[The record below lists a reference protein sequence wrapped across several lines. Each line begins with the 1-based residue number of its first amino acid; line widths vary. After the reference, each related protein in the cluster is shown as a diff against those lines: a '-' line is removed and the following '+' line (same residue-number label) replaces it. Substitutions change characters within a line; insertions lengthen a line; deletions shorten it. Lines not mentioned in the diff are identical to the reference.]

1 MKAIRTA
8 GALLLVVVFALS
20 LSACSKKEESTM
32 SSADSLNSAMGAD
45 TMAMQTTPPDA
56 TTPPAETTP
65 GPSGSASK
73 PSTSKPKTPA
83 TPASSEKRTV
93 SLPTGATFIVEMV
106 TPVNTGTSN
115 VGDKIEAKLLD
126 QLSSPDGGGAVIAE
140 AGSMMRGEITD
151 LKRASHAKSEDD
163 RAMVKMTFTS
173 LETVDGE
180 KTLNATVTNA
190 EGRMIAG
197 STTKRD
203 ALIIGGSTIAGAVLG
218 KVVGKDTKG
227 AVIGAVGGAVLGTG
241 AVMAAKGY
249 ELDVPAGSKLSM
261 RVDAPITVVAR

>member
-1 MKAIRTA
+1 MKAIRPA
-8 GALLLVVVFALS
+8 GAFLVVLALS
-20 LSACSKKEESTM
+20 VCLSACSKKEEATT
-32 SSADSLNSAMGAD
+32 SSVDSLNSTAMGAD
-45 TMAMQTTPPDA
+45 SLPPEASMVVPTTENNPEPPGGTA
-56 TTPPAETTP
+56 TTPT
-65 GPSGSASK
+65 K
-73 PSTSKPKTPA
+73 SKPKTQT
-83 TPASSEKRTV
+83 TPAAAEKRTV
-93 SLPTGATFIVEMV
+93 SLPTGATFIAEMI
-106 TPVNTGTSN
+106 TPINTSTSN
-115 VGDKIEAKLLD
+115 VGDKIEAKLVD

-140 AGSMMRGEITD
+140 AGSHLKGEIVE

-163 RAMVKMTFTS
+163 RAMVKMAFTS

-180 KTLNATVTNA
+180 KTLEVTVTNA

-203 ALIIGGSTIAGAVLG
+203 ALIIGGSAIAGAVLG

-249 ELDVPAGSKLSM
+249 ELDVPAGSKLSL
-261 RVDAPITVVAR
+261 RVDAPISVVTR

>member
-1 MKAIRTA
+1 MKAIRAA
-8 GALLLVVVFALS
+8 GAFLLVLALAVS
-20 LSACSKKEESTM
+20 LSACSKKEETSM
-32 SSADSLNSAMGAD
+32 SAADSLSGGSSMD
-45 TMAMQTTPPDA
+45 TTAMAMPPEA
-56 TTPPAETTP
+56 TTPPPETTEP
-65 GPSGSASK
+65 TTSGSYSK
-73 PSTSKPKTPA
+73 PPSKPKTPA
-83 TPASSEKRTV
+83 TPATAEKRTV
-93 SLPTGATFIVEMV
+93 SLPAGASFIAEMV

-140 AGSMMRGEITD
+140 AGSLMKGEITE

-180 KTLNATVTNA
+180 KTLDATVTNA
-190 EGRMIAG
+190 EGRMIAA

-203 ALIIGGSTIAGAVLG
+203 ALIIGGSAIAGAILG

-261 RVDAPITVVAR
+261 RVDAPVTVVAR

>member
-1 MKAIRTA
+1 MKAIRAA
-8 GALLLVVVFALS
+8 GALLLVLTLAVS
-20 LSACSKKEESTM
+20 LPACAKKEEAT
-32 SSADSLNSAMGAD
+32 SSNVDSLNSTQSGDSLPPEASVVP
-45 TMAMQTTPPDA
+45 PPDN
-56 TTPPAETTP
+56 TSEP
-65 GPSGSASK
+65 PSGTG
-73 PSTSKPKTPA
+73 STSKPLKSKTPA
-83 TPASSEKRTV
+83 TPATAEKRTV
-93 SLPTGATFIVEMV
+93 SLPAGASFIAEMV
-106 TPVNTGTSN
+106 TPINTATSN
-115 VGDKIEAKLLD
+115 VGDKIEAKLID

-140 AGSMMRGEITD
+140 AGSLLKGEITE

-180 KTLNATVTNA
+180 KTLDATVTNA
-190 EGRMIAG
+190 EGRMIAA

-203 ALIIGGSTIAGAVLG
+203 ALIIGGSAIAGAILG

-249 ELDVPAGSKLSM
+249 ELDVPAGSKLSL
-261 RVDAPITVVAR
+261 RVDAPVTVVAR